1 MDNNYT
7 ISISFLTDKE
17 LTDDEISMLILQLVA
32 QVEEPVTGEGDNV
45 EYQTKIVAIKTE
57 QEENK

>member
-17 LTDDEISMLILQLVA
+17 LTDEEISMLVLQLVA

-45 EYQTKIVAIKTE
+45 EYQTKIVSVKTE

>member
-45 EYQTKIVAIKTE
+45 EYQTKIVAVKTE